1 MSTTIVLYGKESGK
15 ATREN
20 KYEFPPPSDNILFFD
35 NCVLLNKND
44 DNTIG
49 NLTATEW
56 EIINV
61 KLNKG
66 FLKPTRGK
74 TKTKRKTKKTKP
86 SLSEETIYPYYLAD
100 T

>member
-1 MSTTIVLYGKESGK
+1 MSTTILYTGKNPVRRHEKINTNS
-15 ATREN
+15 
-20 KYEFPPPSDNILFFD
+20 PSDNILFFD

-61 KLNKG
+61 KLKVFFKTNA
-66 FLKPTRGK
+66 GK

>member
-1 MSTTIVLYGKESGK
+1 
-15 ATREN
+15 
-20 KYEFPPPSDNILFFD
+20 
-35 NCVLLNKND
+35 LLNKND

-74 TKTKRKTKKTKP
+74 NDKEEDEEAEFIRRNN
-86 SLSEETIYPYYLAD
+86 LSIIAQRQFTNFLVTVGD
-100 T
+100 NLLNNLQSN

>member
-1 MSTTIVLYGKESGK
+1 V
-15 ATREN
+15 
-20 KYEFPPPSDNILFFD
+20 
-35 NCVLLNKND
+35 LNKND

-66 FLKPTRGK
+66 FETNAGK
-74 TKTKRKTKKTKP
+74 TKTKRKKKTKP